1 MNKAEKVTRSKMIE
15 TGFEDQSVLIIDK
28 VLQAKT
34 VKCVVPVSSHLKT
47 ASKLTK
53 TQTAVRQF

>member
-1 MNKAEKVTRSKMIE
+1 MVE
-15 TGFEDQSVLIIDK
+15 TDFEDQSVLIIDK
-28 VLQAKT
+28 ALQAKT
-34 VKCVVPVSSHLKT
+34 VKYVVPATSHLKT